1 MATERWRR
9 ILRLM
14 DEAYEDYVNG
24 MVALRERVM
33 DDMRRK
39 VKDSSALDRPR
50 AVSRSA
56 PASKRR

>member
-9 ILRLM
+9 ILRLL

-24 MVALRERVM
+24 MVALRERVI

-39 VKDSSALDRPR
+39 VKESSTLDRPR
-50 AVSRSA
+50 GGSRAA
-56 PASKRR
+56 PPSKRR